1 MVLFWRACGTFCGAC
16 GLHLPETTSVRTHL
30 VLFGYCRRLFD
41 CPRRPAG
48 RSTPWGVT
56 PALRAESRPLS
67 FCCGHAGRA
76 SRRRARRFCGRRRA
90 VSSGCARPPPCS
102 RQRLRVSCTG
112 GLQSSVAARPAG
124 LAPAAGA
131 CSAEGRSGAA
141 CRPVVCSGH
150 SADALSAR
158 TVRRPAMTQRERSQH
173 GAQAAAVWQRPS
185 RAAVPPPSTPWR
197 LLPSRLSLPALLI
210 KQTYA
215 ASAFQVH
222 GIVCEGCDTHVEI

>member
-30 VLFGYCRRLFD
+30 VFFGYCRRLLD
-41 CPRRPAG
+41 CPRRPAAAWTARLG
-48 RSTPWGVT
+48 GDS
-56 PALRAESRPLS
+56 ALRAESRS

-124 LAPAAGA
+124 LAPAAGS
-131 CSAEGRSGAA
+131 CSAEGRSGGA

-158 TVRRPAMTQRERSQH
+158 RGGFCRPDCRCPHS
-173 GAQAAAVWQRPS
+173 
-185 RAAVPPPSTPWR
+185 
-197 LLPSRLSLPALLI
+197 
-210 KQTYA
+210 
-215 ASAFQVH
+215 
-222 GIVCEGCDTHVEI
+222 